1 MAIGYQKQTANKE
14 EKMSSETNK
23 LVKDIEDL
31 GYTVNK
37 PKTQGILFNSKNE
50 WEIKVGDAKIT
61 TQKEVKNLGV
71 TFD

>member
-50 WEIKVGDAKIT
+50 WKIKDCSVHVMVSIIILYNV
-61 TQKEVKNLGV
+61 QIQL
-71 TFD
+71 